1 MLKVKEGFQRFFSS
15 GWSLAV
21 IGFIVLVLI
30 YLFLVGHPILT
41 QVFITELDMPYGNVF
56 AWLGLILFP
65 WFAYLFLK
73 QTASMFS
80 QLFLLIVGRLIR
92 IALFMGIF
100 WGVLGYYLSG
110 NWRNS
115 FTPQI
120 SNQDAR
126 SEAFWFITGAIPVL
140 TLISLLAIAIG
151 IGFFVIKRNKKE

>member
-1 MLKVKEGFQRFFSS
+1 VLKLRERFQRFFNS

-21 IGFIVLVLI
+21 IGGILLALI
-30 YLFLVGHPILT
+30 YPFLVGHPILV
-41 QVFITELDMPYGNVF
+41 QVFISYLDMPYGNVF

-65 WFAYLFLK
+65 WFAYLFLM

-80 QLFLLIVGRLIR
+80 QLFLLVVGRLVR

-100 WGVLGYYLSG
+100 WGIIGYYLSG

-115 FTPQI
+115 FTPQL

-126 SEAFWFITGAIPVL
+126 AEAFWLITGAIPIL
-140 TLISLLAIAIG
+140 TLLCLLATAIG
-151 IGFFVIKRNKKE
+151 ITVYVVKRNKK